1 MIKKIT
7 AKIINIFY
15 NTPRILFVNYYKLLT
30 RTKVFN
36 IKRIPEGKSAIFAI
50 NHITGADPIIIL
62 GVLKK
67 KIYFLAESENFRNR
81 FTNFFMRK
89 FTNSIPIF
97 KKEFMKNIR
106 SFKELF
112 SISDKK
118 NIFLGIFPEGNL
130 NKKEKLG
137 KFHKGAAYFSYKTKL
152 PIVPVYIH
160 NLLKG
165 PGEKRWIGRN
175 NVVEGIIAL
184 TINTFRKIHIF
195 IGKPIDPMAEN
206 IIEDFKDLT
215 DKKACKQITENIH
228 KALLDEFLEL
238 ENEADKLFGTPESED
253 SEDNAFL
260 ESDQEDMTNEDF
272 ILKATSIKE

>member
-36 IKRIPEGKSAIFAI
+36 IKRIPKGKSAIFAI

-62 GVLKK
+62 GALKK

-97 KKEFMKNIR
+97 KKEFMKNIK

-118 NIFLGIFPEGNL
+118 NVFFGIFPEGNL
-130 NKKEKLG
+130 NKKGKLK

-152 PIVPVYIH
+152 PIIPIYIH
-160 NLLKG
+160 NLRKG

-184 TINTFRKIHIF
+184 IINTFRKIHIF
-195 IGKPIDPMAEN
+195 IGEPINPIAEN
-206 IIEDFKDLT
+206 FVADFKSLT
-215 DKKACKQITENIH
+215 DKKAYKQAIENIH
-228 KALLDEFLEL
+228 KALVEEFLEL
-238 ENEADKLFGTPESED
+238 ESEAYKLFGIPKTED
-253 SEDNAFL
+253 LQDDVFL
-260 ESDQEDMTNEDF
+260 ESDEEDMATNEDF
-272 ILKATSIKE
+272 MH